1 MFQELIPDKG
11 TLITRD
17 NDGVVRDLN
26 HAEDPVAPPA
36 DSAREVADLYLR
48 QQASQLSTSQSSLRG
63 LESVAAQT
71 PEDEA
76 SGYRFSHEKTQFDL
90 TTVGYQQ
97 TYFGLPVWG
106 SGVTVQVKHEPYRVM
121 TAQHTGDPGIDVNQP
136 AEKAIDRMQNLT
148 ANELAALLGVANES
162 VALNG
167 KKLWVFQYNASQR
180 TDNHTHTDKDG
191 LAQGFT
197 EMELTL
203 PVPKVDKSIK
213 DGKYYVALEVLFS
226 TTVPNL
232 GPVNWRAFIEVETG
246 SVLHLRALIDN
257 VNGLVFPTDPITLTG
272 NPATGPTATN
282 ATLNA
287 LRQSVP
293 LPLNPPL
300 PIVNIQT
307 LTGQYVR
314 ISDFEAPNVAAPTQS
329 AGVNFDFNVRTNQ
342 FAAVSAYYNCDRF
355 FRLMQGMGFNMASYF
370 NNTTFPVPIDHRGR
384 YGTTDGVEINAYCAG
399 NASGNG
405 IGRSAYMLANTAD
418 PANPITIAADWR
430 VVLHEFGGHGILW
443 DNVSSPNFGFA
454 HSAGDSVAVVLNDP
468 TSQAPDRFLSFPWV
482 SIGRRHDRSLASGWG
497 WGGTNDVGGYSSE
510 QILSTTLFRLYQS
523 LGGDSTSVARR
534 QFAARYVCYLI
545 FRAVGTLTPAT
556 NPGNAIGF
564 ASALMTADLGD
575 WTTEGHS
582 GGAYGKVIRW
592 AFEKQALYRAPGT
605 PATSV
610 GAPPAVDVYVEDG
623 RGGEY
628 TFQPVHWNNTRVW
641 NRRNPDGLMTHQ
653 EPVVGQPNYAYVKVK
668 NRGTQ
673 TATNVRVKGFHCN
686 PGTGLTWPNDWQ
698 PMTTAQLAAPNIAPN
713 NGAEVVVGPFTWT
726 PANLGHE
733 CMLMIASATGD
744 PSNIDN
750 FTAGDSIP
758 EWRLVPNDNNIAQ
771 RNVAPIS
778 ASLDEFVKAFRG
790 RKFLIRNPFDE
801 VGKLDIRVQQPK
813 WLTKLG
819 WQLVLQ
825 NQQELGRLDKRG
837 KVEAVLTMK
846 AGEKFDLDF
855 VRKQRDRTIT
865 VEVWI
870 NDMPTGG
877 MTYVIEPR
885 LTENEKVV

>member
-1 MFQELIPDKG
+1 M
-11 TLITRD
+11 
-17 NDGVVRDLN
+17 
-26 HAEDPVAPPA
+26 
-36 DSAREVADLYLR
+36 
-48 QQASQLSTSQSSLRG
+48 QQS
-63 LESVAAQT
+63 
-71 PEDEA
+71 
-76 SGYRFSHEKTQFDL
+76 
-90 TTVGYQQ
+90 
-97 TYFGLPVWG
+97 
-106 SGVTVQVKHEPYRVM
+106 
-121 TAQHTGDPGIDVNQP
+121 PGIDVNQP
-136 AEKAIDRMQNLT
+136 AEEAVKKMQDLT
-148 ANELAALLGVANES
+148 ANGLAALLGLPKES
-162 VALNG
+162 IALNS
-167 KKLWVFQYNASQR
+167 KKLWVFMYNADQR
-180 TDNHTHTDKDG
+180 MDTHKHTDKG
-191 LAQGFT
+191 GYAQGFA
-197 EMELTL
+197 EIELTL

-213 DGKYYVALEVLFS
+213 DSHYYVALETLFS

-232 GPVNWRAFIEVETG
+232 GAVNWRAFIEVETG

-257 VNGLVFPTDPITLTG
+257 VNGLVLLTDPITLTG
-272 NPATGPTATN
+272 NPATASTATN
-282 ATLNA
+282 AILNP

-307 LTGQYVR
+307 LTGQFVR
-314 ISDFEAPNVAAPTQS
+314 INDFELPTVAPPTQP
-329 AGVNFDFNVRTNQ
+329 AGVNFDFNARTNQ
-342 FAAVSAYYNCDRF
+342 FAAVIAYYNCDRF
-355 FRLMQGMGFNMASYF
+355 FRLMQGMGFNIASYF
-370 NNTTFPVPIDHRGR
+370 NNTVFPVPIDHRGR
-384 YGTTDGVEINAYCAG
+384 FGTADGVEVNAYCAG

-418 PANPITIAADWR
+418 PANPISIAVDWR

-468 TSQAPDRFLSFPWV
+468 TSQAPDRFASFPW
-482 SIGRRHDRSLASGWG
+482 ILPNRRHDRSLAAGWG
-497 WGGTNDVGGYSSE
+497 WGGSQDVGGYSSE

-556 NPGNAIGF
+556 NPSNAIGF

-575 WTTEGHS
+575 WTTEGLS

-592 AFEKQALYRAPGT
+592 AFEQQALYRAPGV

-610 GAPPAVDVYVEDG
+610 GAPPLVDVYIENG
-623 RGGEY
+623 REGGY

-641 NRRNPDGLMTHQ
+641 NRRSADGLLTHQ
-653 EPVVGQPNYAYVKVK
+653 EPIVGQPNFAYVKVK

-673 TATNVRVKGFHCN
+673 IATNVRVKGFHCN
-686 PGTGLTWPNDWQ
+686 PGTGLTWPADWQ
-698 PMTTAQLAAPNIAPN
+698 PMTTAQLVAPNIAPN
-713 NGAEVVVGPFTWT
+713 NAAEVVVGPFEWT
-726 PANLGHE
+726 PTHLGHE
-733 CMLMIASATGD
+733 CMLMIASSAGD

-778 ASLDEFVKAFRG
+778 ASLEEFVKAFEG
-790 RKFLIRNPFDE
+790 RTFLIRNPFEE
-801 VGKLDIRVQQPK
+801 VGKLDIRIQQPQ

-819 WQLVLQ
+819 WQLVFK
-825 NQQELGRLDKRG
+825 NDKELKRIDKRS
-837 KVEAVLTMK
+837 KAEVVMTMK
-846 AGEKFDLDF
+846 TGEKFDPDF

-870 NDMPTGG
+870 NGMPTGG

-885 LTENEKVV
+885 PTKNENVV